1 MTSQH
6 AAGAASADR
15 ARHPLDPLNADE
27 IRQAVGILAD
37 DGRVAAPMRFVSVGL
52 REPAK
57 DEVASFRP
65 GQAFGRE
72 ARIVILDPR
81 EHMTYEAV
89 VSITARSVLSWR
101 PVPGARAPI
110 TRGEST
116 EFERVV
122 RADRRFRAGLRR
134 RGIHNPEQVVV
145 EPWGIG
151 AFTREEEAGQRL
163 FWTLTFYRASP
174 GDNPYAKPIHGLHA
188 VV

>member
-6 AAGAASADR
+6 AVGGASADR
-15 ARHPLDPLNADE
+15 ARHPLDPLDADE
-27 IRQAVGILAD
+27 IRQAVSILAGD
-37 DGRVAAPMRFVSVGL
+37 ARVTAPMRFVSVGL

-72 ARIVILDPR
+72 AFIVVLEPR

-89 VSITARSVLSWR
+89 VSITARSVLSCR

-110 TRGEST
+110 TLGEIA
-116 EFERVV
+116 EFERLV

-134 RGIHNPEQVVV
+134 RGIYNPDQVVV
-145 EPWGIG
+145 E
-151 AFTREEEAGQRL
+151 
-163 FWTLTFYRASP
+163 
-174 GDNPYAKPIHGLHA
+174 
-188 VV
+188 